1 MSVNVRNRAP
11 VFYSLRKSFSFIA
24 LRLNVVRA
32 SRPPLFPQSP
42 LVKLSMA
49 MNANAS
55 AADERR
61 GVSASVEPQ
70 NHAVVEAPRD
80 MAGKLLDV
88 LNSDGPVIDSGKKK
102 VAELAAERKR
112 VQSEKKRLT
121 QQLRNEERKRKRIM
135 QKSQYLSN
143 TDLVEV
149 LTIRQSKA
157 ATAATAKAKAA
168 EAASS

>member
-1 MSVNVRNRAP
+1 
-11 VFYSLRKSFSFIA
+11 
-24 LRLNVVRA
+24 
-32 SRPPLFPQSP
+32 
-42 LVKLSMA
+42 MA
-49 MNANAS
+49 MNANAA

-61 GVSASVEPQ
+61 EVSASDEPQ

-88 LNSDGPVIDSGKKK
+88 LNSDGPVVDSGKKK

-135 QKSQYLSN
+135 QKTQYLSN
-143 TDLVEV
+143 TDWVEV
-149 LTIRQSKA
+149 LWIRQSKA
-157 ATAATAKAKAA
+157 ATSAKATAKAA
-168 EAASS
+168 ETEST

>member
-1 MSVNVRNRAP
+1 
-11 VFYSLRKSFSFIA
+11 
-24 LRLNVVRA
+24 
-32 SRPPLFPQSP
+32 
-42 LVKLSMA
+42 
-49 MNANAS
+49 
-55 AADERR
+55 
-61 GVSASVEPQ
+61 
-70 NHAVVEAPRD
+70 

-157 ATAATAKAKAA
+157 ATAAQAKAKAA

>member
-1 MSVNVRNRAP
+1 MTVNVRNRAP
-11 VFYSLRKSFSFIA
+11 ALFSLRKCPEFTA
-24 LRLNVVRA
+24 LRLKVVRA
-32 SRPPLFPQSP
+32 SRPPPQSP
-42 LVKLSMA
+42 LAKLSMA
-49 MNANAS
+49 MDANAS
-55 AADERR
+55 AAASS
-61 GVSASVEPQ
+61 GAVAASVEPE

-80 MAGKLLDV
+80 MHGKLLDV

-135 QKSQYLSN
+135 TKSAYLSN
-143 TDLVEV
+143 ADLVEV

-157 ATAATAKAKAA
+157 ATAAKAKAKA
-168 EAASS
+168 EQTASP

>member
-1 MSVNVRNRAP
+1 
-11 VFYSLRKSFSFIA
+11 
-24 LRLNVVRA
+24 
-32 SRPPLFPQSP
+32 
-42 LVKLSMA
+42 MA
-49 MNANAS
+49 MSANAA

-61 GVSASVEPQ
+61 EVSASDEPQ
-70 NHAVVEAPRD
+70 NHAAVEAPRD

-112 VQSEKKRLT
+112 IQSEKKRLT

-135 QKSQYLSN
+135 TKSAYLSN
-143 TDLVEV
+143 ADLVEV

-157 ATAATAKAKAA
+157 ATAAKAKAKA
-168 EAASS
+168 EQTASS

>member
-1 MSVNVRNRAP
+1 
-11 VFYSLRKSFSFIA
+11 
-24 LRLNVVRA
+24 
-32 SRPPLFPQSP
+32 
-42 LVKLSMA
+42 MA
-49 MNANAS
+49 MNANAA

-61 GVSASVEPQ
+61 GVSASDEPQ

-112 VQSEKKRLT
+112 IQSEKKRLT

-135 QKSQYLSN
+135 QKRQYLSN
-143 TDLVEV
+143 ADLVEV

-157 ATAATAKAKAA
+157 ATAAKAKAKA
-168 EAASS
+168 EQTASS

>member
-1 MSVNVRNRAP
+1 
-11 VFYSLRKSFSFIA
+11 
-24 LRLNVVRA
+24 
-32 SRPPLFPQSP
+32 
-42 LVKLSMA
+42 MA
-49 MNANAS
+49 MSANAA

-61 GVSASVEPQ
+61 EVSASDEPQ

-157 ATAATAKAKAA
+157 ATAAQAKAKAA